1 MDTFTN
7 VQIFLETDLKKSILK
22 KMHAIQNATAN
33 DISTGHWH
41 HENKLGDTDLR
52 CDCILQTP
60 MAPSGSTRVEKKKKI
75 FGF

>member
-1 MDTFTN
+1 MFRSFWR
-7 VQIFLETDLKKSILK
+7 QILK
-22 KMHAIQNATAN
+22 KVFKKKMHSIQNATAN

-41 HENKLGDTDLR
+41 HENKLNDTDLR

-60 MAPSGSTRVEKKKKI
+60 MAPSGSTRVEKKKI